1 MDRRLKGL
9 LLVFGLAIVFGVV
22 SGGNV
27 YARYD
32 ENDVSGD
39 SCFKFYYSEDKG
51 KKGLSTN
58 EVCQDS
64 SGKLSV
70 TSSTTSPRFTVS
82 GDEVCLTIPGK
93 VDSCKTLIKSADGTR
108 KFNEAFI
115 NSVIEEAC
123 GSTKT
128 CKWTGSDRKTHTY
141 YVSVNEPVNTSNSG
155 GSSGS
160 SGSGGGSS
168 GGSED
173 EDVVPD
179 EDEPTCMNSGAAQSL
194 GWIVCPVLNLLSN
207 AAEEAYTDYV
217 EPALRVE
224 PTLFSQNEN
233 DGTRQAWGVFQG
245 FANILFII
253 LLLVVIFSQLTG
265 VGIDNYGIKKI
276 LPKLI
281 VAAVLINLS
290 YLICLI
296 FIDLSNIVGNGIKS
310 IFDGLSTGQLPQ
322 SIEIGGGE
330 NKGEIVL
337 DKLETSGKTAL
348 TGVVI
353 LVAVVAQIWS
363 AVAAEGILGGIIL
376 PLVLAAI
383 SVVIAIF
390 FLFLLLAT
398 RQAAVVALTVI
409 SPLAF
414 ACYILPNTKRLFD
427 KWVKLGWALV
437 LVYPI
442 CGLLVGGGDYVSRL
456 LLSAGAGSGG
466 FAMAFMAMIVGVV
479 PIFFIPSVLKS
490 SLAAAGNIGA
500 KISSIGSRVRGGAA
514 RGIKGNELY
523 KRAQERGRENA
534 ARSFAGFNRDG
545 SQRKVGRIGRLL
557 RGGERGMARAR
568 AQYLKDQDARNR
580 EKSLLGVGYDAA
592 AIGLKKKA
600 EKDETADYMTLINN
614 ETRNGEDTDRLYQM
628 FDRYMDDG
636 NKAGAVAVARIA
648 GRRKDT
654 ADDFLSKKITGQSIN
669 KDTGEETLSNA
680 SSKYNRKALSSVMKE
695 IATGENS
702 GAYRSAAPMG
712 FEFAADFNRNYRE
725 DENGNPTEGAGES
738 NYEAW
743 RNKSNVSRSMS
754 NYVTNS
760 RELIDVKNSS
770 LREMNRLLNTPG
782 AMDEGEVTRLRDLAR
797 DTIKNKNSG
806 QLAAAWDTT
815 KEENIY
821 KMAYGGEWERR
832 LGEDRKVSG
841 ERISDAT
848 GSSSVERSSSGGG
861 GLTEPLTP
869 IADSGR
875 SGAFSSEG
883 EFRVRDIGD
892 RLSSESRDSLV
903 GGTGRTDG
911 AGGARSSG
919 ESSRQSGGTPSD
931 YAPGDPSSAGGE

>member
-1 MDRRLKGL
+1 MSRRLKGL

-22 SGGNV
+22 SGREV

-32 ENDVSGD
+32 ETQKD
-39 SCFKFYYSEDKG
+39 SCYSVYYSKDKSG
-51 KKGLSTN
+51 KSYDKAT
-58 EVCQDS
+58 VCQDEKGDLYVDKDDLNNYGPHFEISENAELCFAIPGGGRGCTPFLSGRQISSSLLMAAVENTSQCKVNGSSIECNYRAS
-64 SGKLSV
+64 SGRQDK
-70 TSSTTSPRFTVS
+70 
-82 GDEVCLTIPGK
+82 
-93 VDSCKTLIKSADGTR
+93 
-108 KFNEAFI
+108 
-115 NSVIEEAC
+115 
-123 GSTKT
+123 
-128 CKWTGSDRKTHTY
+128 Y
-141 YVSVNEPVNTSNSG
+141 YVSDNAESVSKPDSGESGG

-160 SGSGGGSS
+160 SGTTVDPDGYSGTTGGLD
-168 GGSED
+168 D
-173 EDVVPD
+173 EPSD
-179 EDEPTCMNSGAAQSL
+179 EDEVTCMNSGAAQSL
-194 GWIVCPVLNLLSN
+194 GWIACVILDLTGK
-207 AAEEAYTDYV
+207 AAEKLYNYI
-217 EPALRVE
+217 EPNLVLPPR
-224 PTLFSQNEN
+224 LFS
-233 DGTRQAWGVFQG
+233 DGGEVQGAWASFRDI
-245 FANILFII
+245 ANVLFVI
-253 LLLVVIFSQLTG
+253 LLLFVIFSQLTG
-265 VGIDNYGIKKI
+265 MGIDNYGIKKT

-281 VAAVLINLS
+281 VAAILINLS
-290 YLICLI
+290 YIICVLLVDI
-296 FIDLSNIVGNGIKS
+296 SNIAGNGFQAM
-310 IFDGLSTGQLPQ
+310 FDGLSSSAQSF
-322 SIEIGGGE
+322 SIEIPRADESGSYTA
-330 NKGEIVL
+330 KI
-337 DKLETSGKTAL
+337 ETSGKGLVTAGIVTAL
-348 TGVVI
+348 TATSAAVI
-353 LVAVVAQIWS
+353 LNPAIVISLLVS
-363 AVAAEGILGGIIL
+363 IIG
-376 PLVLAAI
+376 VLI
-383 SVVIAIF
+383 SFF
-390 FLFLLLAT
+390 FLFILLAA
-398 RQAAVVALTVI
+398 REAAIVVLVVI
-409 SPLAF
+409 SPLAV
-414 ACYILPNTKRLFD
+414 ACYMLPNTKKLFD
-427 KWVKLGWALV
+427 KWAKFFQGLL

-442 CGLLVGGGDYVSRL
+442 CGLLIGGGNFVSKL
-456 LLSAGAGSGG
+456 LLSSDSWLTGISQALT
-466 FAMAFMAMIVGVV
+466 AMLVGIL
-479 PIFFIPSVLKS
+479 PIFFLPTVLKS
-490 SLAAAGNIGA
+490 SFAAMGT
-500 KISSIGSRVRGGAA
+500 IGSKLAGFGERMSGGATRRM
-514 RGIKGNELY
+514 RGSEGYKGL
-523 KRAQERGRENA
+523 QERGLERKT
-534 ARSFAGFNRDG
+534 RIRAGINSEGGDSLSGKIRK
-545 SQRKVGRIGRLL
+545 KVGIG
-557 RGGERGMARAR
+557 GRGMARAR

-832 LGEDRKVSG
+832 LGEDRKASG

-919 ESSRQSGGTPSD
+919 ESSR
-931 YAPGDPSSAGGE
+931 